1 MPAQTETF
9 TPIKRESGLTVKSR
23 AGSPRGRHDLTAAAA
38 SCGLVAGDRQRTGV
52 AGNPSRIAEHF
63 ARQAE
68 ACRRLGSP
76 FTAALLDLL
85 LDHLE
90 RRSPIG
96 RALQDWPGDPREDA
110 LALRLAGGLHA
121 LVLSARAPALAAAY
135 PGAAAAGDRARLRS
149 AVPAAL
155 EAHTDFLIAFLERP
169 PQTNEVARAAMLLPG
184 FLTIAADAGLPLA
197 LLELGASAGLNLHWD
212 AYHYRLGE
220 ADWGPE
226 DSPVRL
232 APEWR
237 GRPPP
242 LLPKVAIESRAGC
255 DAAPLDPGD
264 EGDRLRLRAYV
275 WADQTERLERLARAL
290 EVAALRPTRVEQA
303 DAASWL
309 EARLATPAPDAATVV
324 YHSIVWQY
332 LGESTKA
339 QVLDLLAA
347 RGRQAKSNSPLYWLR
362 MEPASEPRFAELRLT
377 AWPSGRERLLARN
390 DFHGRWIEW
399 FGQADGDR

>member
-1 MPAQTETF
+1 
-9 TPIKRESGLTVKSR
+9 
-23 AGSPRGRHDLTAAAA
+23 
-38 SCGLVAGDRQRTGV
+38 VAGQ
-52 AGNPSRIAEHF
+52 PSRTAQHF

-76 FTAALLDLL
+76 FTAALLELL

-90 RRSPIG
+90 RGSPIG

-135 PGAAAAGDRARLRS
+135 PGGAAAGERAGLRP
-149 AVPAAL
+149 AVLAAL
-155 EAHTDFLIAFLERP
+155 EAHAEFLLAFLERP

-184 FLTIAADAGLPLA
+184 FLTIAADAGLPFA

-220 ADWGPE
+220 AAWGPE

-242 LLPKVAIESRAGC
+242 LAKVAIASRAGC
-255 DAAPLDPGD
+255 DAAPLDPDD

-290 EVAALRPTRVEQA
+290 EVAERRPTRIERA
-303 DAASWL
+303 DAAPWL
-309 EARLATPAPDAATVV
+309 AARLATPVPDAATVV

-332 LGESTKA
+332 LGDSTKA
-339 QVLDLLAA
+339 QVLDALAA
-347 RGRQAKSNSPLYWLR
+347 RGRQANSNSPLCWLR
-362 MEPASEPRFAELRLT
+362 MEPASEPRHAELRLT
-377 AWPSGRERLLARN
+377 VWPSGAERLLART

-399 FGQADGDR
+399 LGQVEGSR

>member
-1 MPAQTETF
+1 MT
-9 TPIKRESGLTVKSR
+9 S
-23 AGSPRGRHDLTAAAA
+23 
-38 SCGLVAGDRQRTGV
+38 
-52 AGNPSRIAEHF
+52 NPSRIAQHF

-76 FTAALLDLL
+76 FTAALLELFR
-85 LDHLE
+85 DHLE
-90 RRSPIG
+90 RCSPVG
-96 RALQDWPGDPREDA
+96 RALQDWPGDPGEDA

-135 PGAAAAGDRARLRS
+135 PGGAAAGDRAGLRS
-149 AVPAAL
+149 AVLAAL
-155 EAHTDFLIAFLERP
+155 EAHAEFLLTFLERP

-220 ADWGPE
+220 AAWGPE
-226 DSPVRL
+226 DLPVRL

-242 LLPKVAIESRAGC
+242 LPKVAIASRAGC
-255 DAAPLDPGD
+255 DAAPLEPGD
-264 EGDRLRLRAYV
+264 QGDRLRLRAYV
-275 WADQTERLERLARAL
+275 WADQTGRLERLARAL
-290 EVAALRPTRVEQA
+290 EVATLRPTRIERA

-309 EARLATPAPDAATVV
+309 EARLATRRPDAATVV

-332 LGESTKA
+332 LGESTRARILDALAGRGAKA
-339 QVLDLLAA
+339 TA
-347 RGRQAKSNSPLYWLR
+347 RSPLCWLR
-362 MEPASEPRFAELRLT
+362 MEPASKPRYAELRLT
-377 AWPSGRERLLARN
+377 VWPSGRERLLART

-399 FGQADGDR
+399 LGQVDGQR